1 MVDNENS
8 ESMETV
14 VDGGKP
20 GVRFQRQGETCWK
33 ERSEDKDLYY
43 FSYFSVSS
51 HIHEFC
57 CHNPLLK

>member
-1 MVDNENS
+1 VVDDENNES
-8 ESMETV
+8 VETV

-43 FSYFSVSS
+43 FSFFQFPVISMSFAAI
-51 HIHEFC
+51 IHF
-57 CHNPLLK
+57 